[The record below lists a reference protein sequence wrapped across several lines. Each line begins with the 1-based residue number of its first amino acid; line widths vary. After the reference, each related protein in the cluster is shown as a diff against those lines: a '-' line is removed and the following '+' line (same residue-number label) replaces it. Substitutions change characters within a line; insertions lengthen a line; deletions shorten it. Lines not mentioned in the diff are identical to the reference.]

1 MDGEELP
8 SGMVTFVFT
17 DIEGSTQLLRRL
29 GDDYEAVLRRSA
41 DVLVETWSSHGGHAL
56 PGAGDST
63 FAAFVGPD
71 AAIAACV
78 HAQRR
83 LASESWPPHGRPAVR
98 MGAHTGLAFPRGG
111 EYVALAV
118 HQAVRVMSAAH
129 GGEVLVSEQCA
140 DETTGLPDVQLV
152 PLGRFRIR
160 DFETAPKVFR
170 VAARGLRRDFPAIR
184 AVPVDGHNL
193 MRPPTPLVGRLQDV
207 TAVVSAAAP
216 GRLLTLLGP
225 GGVGKTRLAVEAG
238 IVAARGWDDGVWL
251 VDLAP
256 LQDASLIGQSVAAA
270 VGAPGASGS
279 DRWQDALD
287 HLSSLRAL
295 VLFDNCEHLVDDLAP
310 RLSELLMRCPGVG
323 VLATSR
329 ERLGIPAETV
339 WPVTPLPLPPKDA
352 DVSEALA
359 MPAVELFL
367 QRASAVRPGF
377 VLDDDTVRAVVGICR
392 RVDGL
397 PLALELAASQL
408 CVLAP
413 DRLLD
418 GLDDRFAVLRS
429 RDRGRPDRQRT
440 MEAAIDW
447 SVRLLASD
455 ERTALR
461 RLAVFAKDFSLEA
474 ATPALADGTGIAGFD
489 VPELVWRLCERSLV
503 SVDLTGSDSRYRLLE
518 TVRAYS
524 WRMLEEQDEVA
535 GTAERLALWWVDRL
549 GPWQPMDR
557 LRAGEISDELEN
569 LQLLVPLL
577 AAQRQDLAQQ
587 LACAIGR
594 YYYALNTPRHS
605 IDELSGYAKTLTS
618 PSSARV
624 SLLTTLANLHVRHG
638 DIASAGAAAT
648 AAAGVQTACGGPPP
662 WDDVAVER
670 ARGEVAIRSCDYE
683 QAGAIARSALE
694 RGLTSR
700 GRARMLN
707 LLGLSSHFAGDDA
720 AAAAAFEQELLI
732 ARSLGDD
739 HLAAIAEGN
748 LAELSLR
755 YGDLTT
761 AARHQRSC
769 LELGLALGSEVQ
781 IAYSMI
787 TAARL
792 AAPDDPALAAR
803 LHAKAEQVLADNG
816 HRLYDEDLAAS
827 EQMLDDVRRV
837 LGEVEFAAAEG
848 SGRTMALPE
857 VALLARQALDHAA
870 QTEPDQFRVDLRGSR
885 A

>member
-1 MDGEELP
+1 MGLP
-8 SGMVTFVFT
+8 SGLVTFVFS

-29 GDDYEAVLRRSA
+29 GRDYEQVLRRSA
-41 DVLVETWSSHGGHAL
+41 DILEETWVRHGGHAL

-63 FAAFVGPD
+63 FAAFAGAD

-78 HAQRR
+78 DGQRQ
-83 LASESWPPHGRPAVR
+83 LAGERWPSHGRPAVR
-98 MGAHTGLAFPRGG
+98 MGAHTGLAVPRGG

-118 HQAVRVMSAAH
+118 HQAVRVMTAAH
-129 GGEVLVSEQCA
+129 GGEVLISEQCA
-140 DETTGLPDVQLV
+140 DEVTGVPDVQLV
-152 PLGRFRIR
+152 PLGRFRVR
-160 DFETAPKVFR
+160 DFEAAPRLFR

-193 MRPPTPLVGRLQDV
+193 ARPPTTLVGRQSDV
-207 TAVVSAAAP
+207 TAVVAAAAP
-216 GRLLTLLGP
+216 GRVLTLLGP

-238 IVAARGWDDGVWL
+238 MVAARGWDDGVWM

-270 VGAPGASGS
+270 VGAPGMSGS

-295 VLFDNCEHLVDDLAP
+295 VLLDNCEHLVDDLASK
-310 RLSELLMRCPGVG
+310 LSELLVRCPGVG

-329 ERLGIPAETV
+329 ERLGVPSETV
-339 WPVTPLPLPPKDA
+339 WPVVPLPLPTKDA
-352 DVSEALA
+352 DVREAGA
-359 MPAVELFL
+359 VPAVELFL
-367 QRASAVRPGF
+367 QRANAVRPGF

-408 CVLAP
+408 SVLAP

-418 GLDDRFAVLRS
+418 GLDNRFAVLRS

-447 SVRLLASD
+447 SVRLLAPD

-474 ATPALADGTGIAGFD
+474 ATPALADDTDIDGGD

-503 SVDLTGSDSRYRLLE
+503 TVDLTGNDSRYRLLE

-524 WRMLEEQDEVA
+524 WRLLEEHLEVA
-535 GTAERLALWWVDRL
+535 GTAERLAQWWVDRL

-569 LQLLVPLL
+569 LQALIPLL
-577 AAQRQDLAQQ
+577 ASGRPDLAQQ

-605 IDELSGYAKTLTS
+605 IEELSGYAKTLTS
-618 PSSARV
+618 PSAARV

-648 AAAGVQTACGGPPP
+648 AAAGVQAACGGPPP

-683 QAGAIARSALE
+683 LAGAIARGALE
-694 RGLTSR
+694 RGLTSQ

-720 AAAAAFEQELLI
+720 AAASAFEQELLV
-732 ARSLGDD
+732 ARALGDD

-748 LAELSLR
+748 LAELALR
-755 YGDLTT
+755 YGDVTT

-792 AAPDDPALAAR
+792 AATHDAALAAR
-803 LHAKAEQVLADNG
+803 LHAKAGQVIADNG

-827 EQMLDDVRRV
+827 EQMLDTVRRV
-837 LGEVEFAAAEG
+837 LGEDDFEAAEAA
-848 SGRTMALPE
+848 GRAMALSGA
-857 VALLARQALDHAA
+857 ALLAGQALDRAA
-870 QTEPDQFRVDLRGSR
+870 QTGRDHVNADARRSR